1 MEKGASPIRI
11 FAIAD
16 LHLSFGVAKPMSVF
30 GEAWAHHT
38 ERLAAAWM
46 REVGAQDTV
55 LIAGDI
61 SWAMREEEVQ
71 PDLEFVARLPG
82 RKVLLKGNHDYW
94 WSTRKK
100 VARLAGPGCGVLQ
113 TNALLLPQAAIVGA
127 RGWNLPSS
135 PQFTPDDGRILARE
149 VDRLRLSL
157 EEGRRS
163 GLPLI
168 AMMHYPPL
176 YDVAQKT
183 VFTDLLESYGVRVC
197 VYGHL
202 HGTAHRSRVEGVV
215 RGIRYH
221 LVSADY
227 LEFTPLALDLHE
239 ALGGG
244 AASGAQGGRGAPG
257 QPDASGARG
266 APDPHDARE

>member
-30 GEAWAHHT
+30 GGAWEHHT
-38 ERLAAAWM
+38 DRLTASWKRA
-46 REVGAQDTV
+46 VGAQDTV

-61 SWAMREEEVQ
+61 SWAMREEEVR
-71 PDLEFVARLPG
+71 PDMQFIAELPG
-82 RKVLLKGNHDYW
+82 RKILLKGNHDYW

-100 VARLAGPGCGVLQ
+100 VMELAGSSCEVLQ
-113 TNALLLPQAAIVGA
+113 NNALLLPQAAIVGA

-135 PQFTPDDGRILARE
+135 PQFTADDQRICARE
-149 VDRLRLSL
+149 VERLRLSL
-157 EEGRRS
+157 DEGLRS
-163 GLPLI
+163 GLPMI

-176 YDVAQKT
+176 YDAEERT
-183 VFTDLLESYGVRVC
+183 AFTELLESYGVRLC

-202 HGTAHRSRVEGVV
+202 HGAAHRARVEGLV

-221 LVSADY
+221 LVAADY
-227 LEFTPLALDLHE
+227 LQFEPLALDLHDSLE
-239 ALGGG
+239 
-244 AASGAQGGRGAPG
+244 R
-257 QPDASGARG
+257 
-266 APDPHDARE
+266 